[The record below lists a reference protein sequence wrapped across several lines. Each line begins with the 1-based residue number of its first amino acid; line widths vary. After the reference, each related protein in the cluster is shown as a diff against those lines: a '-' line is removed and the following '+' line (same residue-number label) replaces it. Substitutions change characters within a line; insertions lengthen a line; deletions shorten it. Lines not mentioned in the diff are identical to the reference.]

1 MCGLCLFFG
10 QDYMTVR
17 KKKNSLQLNRQKILS
32 VHKTD
37 LVLGFFFFFYVNNGA
52 KIVPY
57 KGFCQ

>member
-1 MCGLCLFFG
+1 MWSLSFFG

-17 KKKNSLQLNRQKILS
+17 KKKLPTAEQTKILS
-32 VHKTD
+32 VHKTE
-37 LVLGFFFFFYVNNGA
+37 LVLGFFFFFCVNNGA